1 MCYRSGFLETG
12 VERIVDQVVNP
23 KINTVFLPKV
33 EDVVYRFLG
42 IEKPNREPKK
52 EIKVDVDSLPN
63 DLEAVS
69 PESVLGELNN
79 FILSVKSDCY
89 TPLKFVLSLLLL

>member
-1 MCYRSGFLETG
+1 MEIG

-33 EDVVYRFLG
+33 EDVVYRYLG
-42 IEKPNREPKK
+42 VERPSHDIKK
-52 EIKVDVDSLPN
+52 ELKVEGTDLLPE

-69 PESVLGELNN
+69 PESVHGIS
-79 FILSVKSDCY
+79 FLSIIKIKY
-89 TPLKFVLSLLLL
+89 N